1 MFHPAWFKTGLVCY
15 NDLDSCSLI
24 FFSLMELM
32 LSSLIPGGTPNLMSA
47 SLPGNKRVGNF
58 TAPSSTQS
66 VTRKRKSAEVSLGAP
81 PPSVSS
87 KG

>member
-1 MFHPAWFKTGLVCY
+1 M
-15 NDLDSCSLI
+15 
-24 FFSLMELM
+24 MELM
-32 LSSLIPGGTPNLMSA
+32 LSSLIPGGAVHHSAPNLMSA

-66 VTRKRKSAEVSLGAP
+66 VTRKRKSPEVSLGAP
-81 PPSVSS
+81 PPTSVSS